1 VGSKREGHVEK
12 TLENEKLVH
21 DVANDSECYLGPDK
35 HGKHCYA
42 KILKDG
48 RQVWAEV
55 WNNEIRSWGINE
67 PGNIKIY
74 NSETGLKVLKAPSQ
88 KIPGKKS

>member
-1 VGSKREGHVEK
+1 VEAK
-12 TLENEKLVH
+12 CECHLEKIPENTKLVE
-21 DVANDSECYLGPDK
+21 DIVNDLECYLGPDK

-48 RQVWAEV
+48 RQVWAEE

-74 NSETGLKVLKAPSQ
+74 NSETGLKVLKAPRN
-88 KIPGKKS
+88 